1 MKNSKSKIVKQK
13 TKNDPDGLKLS
24 KKDLKI
30 TKLFDE
36 SFDSVDESLDDILV
50 KYGY

>member
-1 MKNSKSKIVKQK
+1 MKNSKSKVVKQK
-13 TKNDPDGLKLS
+13 TKNNLDGLKLS

-30 TKLFDE
+30 TKLFDDA
-36 SFDSVDESLDDILV
+36 FDSVNGELDDILV